1 MNDATSPSIFIN
13 YRLSDEPYAAVLL
26 DTALSFR
33 FGAGN
38 VFFDSRS
45 MSAGTPFENALRTAV
60 RRCDVL
66 LVVIG
71 QRWLTATDEHG
82 RRLIDARHDW
92 VRTEIAE
99 AYRVGAHV
107 IPVLVGDV
115 PVISKAALPASIRQ
129 LAGTQFVRLRPRDG
143 RSDLDHLVAGLRN
156 LVPRLADPSDGNP
169 SAA

>member
-1 MNDATSPSIFIN
+1 MNNTNPASIFIN
-13 YRLSDEPYAAVLL
+13 YRSSDEPLAAVLL

-33 FGAGN
+33 FGAEN
-38 VFFDSRS
+38 VFLDCRS
-45 MSAGTPFENALRTAV
+45 MAAGTPFELALRTAV

-71 QRWLTATDEHG
+71 KRWLTATDEHG
-82 RRLIDARHDW
+82 RRLIDRRGDW

-107 IPVLVGDV
+107 VPVLVGDV

-129 LAGTQFVRLRPRDG
+129 LAGNQFVRLRPRDG
-143 RSDLDHLVAGLRN
+143 RSDLDQLVAELRPF
-156 LVPRLADPSDGNP
+156 LPRFTDPSDSDP